1 VTGLRTSEAIQQ
13 TTQIMTEEDGDKI
26 GAQVEVIASMCD
38 TDGRVRSVNWREKGG
53 WCNCKSGRDLDAGGN
68 QQSGWQR

>member
-26 GAQVEVIASMCD
+26 GAQVEVIAKY
-38 TDGRVRSVNWREKGG
+38 V
-53 WCNCKSGRDLDAGGN
+53 
-68 QQSGWQR
+68 